1 MCSRLRA
8 RVKLL
13 EESAAQRELRSRQE
27 NEDLAERLTAVT
39 RLAEQERAEMQ
50 AQQQRRLAQCQQD
63 RDREVER
70 LRDLQR

>member
-1 MCSRLRA
+1 M
-8 RVKLL
+8 KLL

-27 NEDLAERLTAVT
+27 TEDLAERLAVVT

-50 AQQQRRLAQCQQD
+50 AQQQRRLTQCQQD

>member
-1 MCSRLRA
+1 MSSRLRA

-27 NEDLAERLTAVT
+27 NEDLAERLAAVT
-39 RLAEQERAEMQ
+39 RVAEQERAEIQ
-50 AQQQRRLAQCQQD
+50 AQHQRRLAQSQQD

>member
-1 MCSRLRA
+1 MSSPLRA

-13 EESAAQRELRSRQE
+13 EESSAQRELRARQE
-27 NEDLAERLTAVT
+27 NEDLAERLVAVT
-39 RLAEQERAEMQ
+39 RMTEQERAELQ
-50 AQQQRRLAQCQQD
+50 TQYQRRLTQCQQD